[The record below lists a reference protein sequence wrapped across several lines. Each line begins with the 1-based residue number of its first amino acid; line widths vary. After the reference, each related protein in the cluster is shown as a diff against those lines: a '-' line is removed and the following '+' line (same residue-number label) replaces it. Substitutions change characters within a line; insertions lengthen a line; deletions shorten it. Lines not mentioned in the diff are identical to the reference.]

1 MDRINTV
8 QLKSEYEQNGYVIV
22 RDVLDIDLIKEAQ
35 AHVDWLLAKNP
46 GRRPELLDYDLV
58 TRDAFWVRLVSDER
72 LLNLAEQFIGPDLG
86 LFASGYIAKRPYDG
100 KIVPWH

>member
-46 GRRPELLDYDLV
+46 GRRPGNSSTMTSSPV
-58 TRDAFWVRLVSDER
+58 T
-72 LLNLAEQFIGPDLG
+72 P
-86 LFASGYIAKRPYDG
+86 SGC
-100 KIVPWH
+100 VW